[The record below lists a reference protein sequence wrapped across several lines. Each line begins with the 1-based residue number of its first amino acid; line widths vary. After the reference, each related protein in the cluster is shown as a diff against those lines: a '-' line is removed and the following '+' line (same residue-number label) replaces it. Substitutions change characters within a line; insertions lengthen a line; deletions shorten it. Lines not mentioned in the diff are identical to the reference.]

1 MVRQG
6 LFPLGSTEVSTA
18 PTAEAAQAFLAAL
31 DPDQL
36 ILVTRPLDS
45 LDWRRWFN
53 VHLFMYRRPGQ
64 RHRQGG
70 DETQPTPGRP
80 HRQYR

>member
-53 VHLFMYRRPGQ
+53 VHPFM
-64 RHRQGG
+64 
-70 DETQPTPGRP
+70 
-80 HRQYR
+80 